1 MLEKDFDHWNE
12 KKKQVHAAEPAKFC
26 HPREIWR
33 CSLGV
38 NVGFEQ
44 DGAGKYFERPV
55 IVIHGFNERI
65 FFGAALTSREKDGKY
80 YFPIGTFGGRNSF
93 VILSQVRLVD
103 AKRLI
108 EKIGIL
114 DEGRFVELKSALQG
128 TLFG

>member
-1 MLEKDFDHWNE
+1 MLGKDFDNWNE
-12 KKKQVHAAEPAKFC
+12 KKKRVHIAEPAKFC
-26 HPREIWR
+26 HQREIWR
-33 CSLGV
+33 CSLGA

-44 DGAGKYFERPV
+44 NGTGKDFERPV
-55 IVIHGFNERI
+55 IIIRGFNERI

-80 YFPIGTFGGRNSF
+80 YFPIGAFGGKSSF

-103 AKRLI
+103 TKRLI

-114 DEGRFVELKSALQG
+114 DECRFVELKSALQR